1 MMRLSIREVNLDDLE
16 ALQDLY
22 RYLKP
27 DQPLPDSEALQKL
40 WFKIVAD
47 LNYHVF
53 LGEIDGVA
61 VTSCTL
67 VVIKNITHQ
76 MRPYGLIENVV
87 THRDYRRQGHGTATL
102 KLAVQCAREN
112 HCYKVMLLT
121 GSNQE
126 GTLQFYEQAGFNRND
141 KTGFVQWL

>member
-1 MMRLSIREVNLDDLE
+1 MGLMIREVSLDDLD

-22 RYLKP
+22 RHLQP
-27 DQPLPDSEALQKL
+27 EPPLPDSEALRKL

-53 LGEIDGVA
+53 LGEIEGKA

-67 VVIKNITHQ
+67 VVIKNLTHQ

-87 THRDYRRQGHGTATL
+87 THSNYRHQGYASVIL
-102 KLAVQCAREN
+102 KEAVQCAREN
-112 HCYKVMLLT
+112 NCYKVMLLT
-121 GSNQE
+121 GSKQE
-126 GTLQFYEQAGFNRND
+126 TTLKFYEEAGFNRND